1 MATIRALREH
11 ETHVGQELPL
21 VEQAITPELVQWYV
35 EAVEDD
41 HPWYHGDSPFGGPIA
56 PALLLHNPN
65 YSNGRSRLWYLP
77 NLYGNLHAKQ
87 HWELYDPMPVGSLVH
102 NRGLVVDRYLKRD
115 REFVVCEGTL
125 SDPSGH
131 TLARVR
137 STQSFLADPDRRGLV
152 VDRAPSRPDEP
163 RREPEPTGE
172 LIAGKR
178 HVVSVEQC
186 DRFTGTVRNYHND
199 VTESQKLG
207 FPEIVV
213 VGSLSTCFIS
223 DMMTAAFGEG
233 WWCGGRMDVNFINVL
248 WAGEAVTAKGAIS
261 ERTREGS
268 FTRVHGNVWTEK
280 DDGTKTIAGTASALT
295 A

>member
-1 MATIRALREH
+1 MPSIRDLREQ

-21 VEQAITPELVQWYV
+21 VVQAITPELVQWYV
-35 EAVEDD
+35 DAVEDD
-41 HPWYHGDSPFGGPIA
+41 HPWYHGGSPFGGPVA
-56 PALLLHNPN
+56 PALVLHNPN

-87 HWELYDPMPVGSLVH
+87 HWELYNPMLVGTMIH

-125 SDPSGH
+125 SDPSGQ

-137 STQSFLADPDRRGLV
+137 STQSFRADPDLRGVV
-152 VDRAPSRPDEP
+152 VDRAPARPAEP
-163 RREPEPTGE
+163 RREPEAEPGE

-199 VTESQKLG
+199 VAESQKLG

-223 DMMTAAFGEG
+223 
-233 WWCGGRMDVNFINVL
+233 
-248 WAGEAVTAKGAIS
+248 
-261 ERTREGS
+261 
-268 FTRVHGNVWTEK
+268 
-280 DDGTKTIAGTASALT
+280 
-295 A
+295 